1 MQSEF
6 LLLDAKLCEKAK
18 QLELFEEQ
26 FFRVWAKWQGIQF
39 DGEIKYPMAFHIRD
53 KNLDMDILAKAAVV
67 QRDLANASPDV
78 KTVIDNKILELL
90 AKDED
95 ELDVMKADQKM
106 MMQHAPVENT
116 DDMIKHLREMIK
128 AGYTDEEIKNL
139 HPELQQTFGN
149 ANGPIPE
156 ETSQT

>member
-26 FFRVWAKWQGIQF
+26 FFRVWAKWQGQTF

-67 QRDLANASPDV
+67 QRDLTTATPNV
-78 KTVIDNKILELL
+78 KEVIDNKILELL

-95 ELDVMKADQKM
+95 ELDTMLESKKDLMTHTPVASADD
-106 MMQHAPVENT
+106 VV
-116 DDMIKHLREMIK
+116 KHLREMIK
-128 AGYTDEEIKNL
+128 AGYTDEEIKKL
-139 HPELQQTFGN
+139 HPELAQAFGD
-149 ANGPIPE
+149 ANGQIPE
-156 ETSQT
+156 ETS

>member
-1 MQSEF
+1 MNALAQIDTHYSN
-6 LLLDAKLCEKAK
+6 LIHLHAPMYNVAGKKN
-18 QLELFEEQ
+18 
-26 FFRVWAKWQGIQF
+26 WQ
-39 DGEIKYPMAFHIRD
+39 P
-53 KNLDMDILAKAAVV
+53 NP
-67 QRDLANASPDV
+67 DLTEA
-78 KTVIDNKILELL
+78 
-90 AKDED
+90 

>member
-1 MQSEF
+1 
-6 LLLDAKLCEKAK
+6 
-18 QLELFEEQ
+18 
-26 FFRVWAKWQGIQF
+26 
-39 DGEIKYPMAFHIRD
+39 MAFHIRD

-67 QRDLANASPDV
+67 QRDLTTASTDV

-95 ELDVMKADQKM
+95 ELDVMKADQKLT
-106 MMQHAPVENT
+106 MQHTPVQNT

-149 ANGPIPE
+149 ANGTIPE